1 MKCDFLHRGK
11 IFDAQGDAR
20 ASKML
25 YSTPMT
31 SVEEKMKRSF
41 LHQEKYFFQ
50 RNRSG
55 LFFLPNR
62 SHCTDDFTKT
72 VGKRS
77 LYFYRL

>member
-1 MKCDFLHRGK
+1 MKRDFLHREK

-41 LHQEKYFFQ
+41 LHQEKYFFL

-55 LFFLPNR
+55 LFSLPN
-62 SHCTDDFTKT
+62 
-72 VGKRS
+72 G
-77 LYFYRL
+77 